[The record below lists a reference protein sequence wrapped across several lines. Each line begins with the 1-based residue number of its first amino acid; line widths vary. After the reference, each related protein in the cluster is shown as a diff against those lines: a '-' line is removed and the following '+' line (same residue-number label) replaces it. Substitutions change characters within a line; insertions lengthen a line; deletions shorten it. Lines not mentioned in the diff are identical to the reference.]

1 MKLFPFRQDHDVKD
15 DTGVDNVIEG
25 ERDEATVDRGLRL
38 QNKASNVVIAAC
50 VVTVA
55 GLALWRYY
63 AAVYDRHK
71 EATDPA
77 REAVAPVVASL
88 PPLRPPTFAEPKQE
102 TTLPPL
108 TPSNSQPGVAAN
120 TSYSPGVTP
129 GATTAPPPLTPAQL
143 RMKQRLES
151 PLVFKVAET
160 QAVKAT
166 GLETKVSVQPTAA
179 DALPAGAGGTVRPAQ
194 QNQSAAARA
203 YMLADPSMMITQGT
217 KIPCN
222 VVEAL
227 DTTLPGPV
235 SCIQAEDV
243 RSADSRVVL
252 LERGTKWVGL
262 QANGVA
268 QGQRR
273 VGIVWSRG
281 ETPNHVLV
289 DVDFG
294 GADWLGRPGIAGDVD
309 NHFWDRFG
317 AAILLSVVSD
327 VGPYLTALH
336 QGSGNNNT
344 TIAFPSISGGAQQ
357 VMSDVLKSTLNI
369 QPTLTAPQASQV
381 VIHVA
386 RDLDFRDVYALRE
399 RSPVSQ

>member
-1 MKLFPFRQDHDVKD
+1 MKLFPFRQDRGVED
-15 DTGVDNVIEG
+15 DDEADNVIEG
-25 ERDEATVDRGLRL
+25 ERDVATVGRGLRL
-38 QNKASNVVIAAC
+38 QNKASNLVIVAS
-50 VVTVA
+50 VLTVA

-71 EATDPA
+71 AAAEPA
-77 REAVAPVVASL
+77 REAVSPVTASL
-88 PPLRPPTFAEPKQE
+88 PPLKPPTFPEPKQE
-102 TTLPPL
+102 PTLPPL
-108 TPSNSQPGVAAN
+108 TASSGQTGVTASTPG
-120 TSYSPGVTP
+120 SPGVTP
-129 GATTAPPPLTPAQL
+129 GVATAATPLTPAQQ
-143 RMKQRLES
+143 RMKQQLAS

-160 QAVKAT
+160 QGTRGAETSASAQMSAT
-166 GLETKVSVQPTAA
+166 AG
-179 DALPAGAGGTVRPAQ
+179 PAGADGAIHPTQ
-194 QNQSAAARA
+194 HTHAADARA

-227 DTTLPGPV
+227 DTTLPGLV
-235 SCIQAEDV
+235 TCIQAEDV
-243 RSADSRVVL
+243 RSADGRVVL
-252 LERGTKWVGL
+252 LERGTKWVGQ

-273 VGIVWSRG
+273 VGIVWTRG

-289 DVDFG
+289 DVDSG

-327 VGPYLTALH
+327 IGPYLTALH
-336 QGSGNNNT
+336 QGGGNNNT
-344 TIAFPSISGGAQQ
+344 TIAFPNITGGAQQ

-399 RSPVSQ
+399 RPSVTQ

>member
-1 MKLFPFRQDHDVKD
+1 MNLFPFRQDRVGKEDAEEVN
-15 DTGVDNVIEG
+15 TVEG
-25 ERDEATVDRGLRL
+25 ERDAAVADRGLRL
-38 QNKASNVVIAAC
+38 QNKATNLVIVAS

-71 EATDPA
+71 EATEPA
-77 REAVAPVVASL
+77 REVVAAAPSL
-88 PPLRPPTFAEPKQE
+88 PPLKPPTFSDVKQDQS
-102 TTLPPL
+102 LPPL
-108 TPSNSQPGVAAN
+108 TPSAGQ
-120 TSYSPGVTP
+120 
-129 GATTAPPPLTPAQL
+129 ATATAGPTAVMSTAPAGPPTLTPAQQL
-143 RMKQRLES
+143 IKRRLES

-160 QAVKAT
+160 QVARAAGADT
-166 GLETKVSVQPTAA
+166 AGSPTALVTGIPVG
-179 DALPAGAGGTVRPAQ
+179 DDRPARAGQ
-194 QNQSAAARA
+194 QARAAGARA

-227 DTTLPGPV
+227 DTTLPGLV
-235 SCIQAEDV
+235 TCMQTEDV
-243 RSADSRVVL
+243 RSADGRVVL
-252 LERGTKWVGL
+252 LERGTRWVGQ

-289 DVDFG
+289 DVESG
-294 GADWLGRPGIAGDVD
+294 GADWLGRPGIAGEVD
-309 NHFWDRFG
+309 SHFWDRFG
-317 AAILLSVVSD
+317 AAILLSVISD
-327 VGPYLTALH
+327 AGPYLTALR
-336 QGSGNNNT
+336 QGGGSNNT
-344 TIAFPSISGGAQQ
+344 TIAFPNITGGAQQ
-357 VMSDVLKSTLNI
+357 VMSDVLKSTMNI

-386 RDLDFRDVYALRE
+386 RDLDFRDVYALQE
-399 RSPVSQ
+399 RTTVTR

>member
-1 MKLFPFRQDHDVKD
+1 MNLFPFRQGRVGKEDADE
-15 DTGVDNVIEG
+15 DNTVEG
-25 ERDEATVDRGLRL
+25 ERDAAVADRGLRL
-38 QNKASNVVIAAC
+38 QNKATNLVIVAS

-71 EATDPA
+71 EATEPA
-77 REAVAPVVASL
+77 REVLAAAPSL
-88 PPLRPPTFAEPKQE
+88 PPLKPPTFADAKQE
-102 TTLPPL
+102 QALPPL
-108 TPSNSQPGVAAN
+108 APSAGQAAATAGTAGPAMASTTPAG
-120 TSYSPGVTP
+120 
-129 GATTAPPPLTPAQL
+129 PPSLTPAQQL
-143 RMKQRLES
+143 MKRRLES

-160 QAVKAT
+160 QGARAAGADT
-166 GLETKVSVQPTAA
+166 AGSPTAA
-179 DALPAGAGGTVRPAQ
+179 GTGTPAGDDRPTRVGQQARAAGT
-194 QNQSAAARA
+194 RA

-227 DTTLPGPV
+227 DTTLPGLV
-235 SCIQAEDV
+235 TCMQTEDV
-243 RSADSRVVL
+243 RSADGRVVL
-252 LERGTKWVGL
+252 LERGTRWVGQ

-289 DVDFG
+289 DVDSG
-294 GADWLGRPGIAGDVD
+294 GADWLGRPGIAGEVD
-309 NHFWDRFG
+309 SHFWDRFG
-317 AAILLSVVSD
+317 AAFLLSVISD
-327 VGPYLTALH
+327 AGPYLTALR
-336 QGSGNNNT
+336 QGGGSNNT
-344 TIAFPSISGGAQQ
+344 TIAFPNITGGAQQ
-357 VMSDVLKSTLNI
+357 VMSDVLKSTMNI

-386 RDLDFRDVYALRE
+386 RDLDFRDVYALQE
-399 RSPVSQ
+399 RTTVTR

>member
-1 MKLFPFRQDHDVKD
+1 MKLFPFRQDRGVRGD
-15 DTGVDNVIEG
+15 DDADNVIEG
-25 ERDEATVDRGLRL
+25 ERDAATVDRGLRL
-38 QNKASNVVIAAC
+38 QNKASNLVIVAS

-71 EATDPA
+71 EATEPA
-77 REAVAPVVASL
+77 REAVFPVTASL
-88 PPLRPPTFAEPKQE
+88 PPLKPPTFPELKQE
-102 TTLPPL
+102 PPLPPL
-108 TPSNSQPGVAAN
+108 TPSTGQA
-120 TSYSPGVTP
+120 GVTASTPGSP
-129 GATTAPPPLTPAQL
+129 GATPAVATAAAPLTPTQQ
-143 RMKQRLES
+143 RMKRRLES

-160 QAVKAT
+160 Q
-166 GLETKVSVQPTAA
+166 GIR
-179 DALPAGAGGTVRPAQ
+179 GAGTSASAQMSATAGPASADGAVHPAQ
-194 QNQSAAARA
+194 QTRAAGTRA
-203 YMLADPSMMITQGT
+203 YMLADPSMLITQGT

-227 DTTLPGPV
+227 DTTLPGLV
-235 SCIQAEDV
+235 TCIQAEDV
-243 RSADSRVVL
+243 RSADGRVVL
-252 LERGTKWVGL
+252 LERGTKWVGQ

-289 DVDFG
+289 DVDSG
-294 GADWLGRPGIAGDVD
+294 GADSLGRPGIAGDVD

-336 QGSGNNNT
+336 QGGGNNNT
-344 TIAFPSISGGAQQ
+344 TIAFPNITGGAQQ

-399 RSPVSQ
+399 RPSVSQ